1 MMRWSARRS
10 ERDGDVENET
20 AEAGDERLGDVERY
34 EVDAV
39 GRGTDGPPLA
49 SA

>member
-10 ERDGDVENET
+10 ERDKDVENET
-20 AEAGDERLGDVERY
+20 AEAEDERLGDVERDDV
-34 EVDAV
+34 EAV
-39 GRGTDGPPLA
+39 GRDTDGPALA